1 MITVSD
7 IAIVATFI
15 KNSEGVWTAPPSPGE
30 EVKPLFT
37 IGSTTKRQF
46 GGTAM
51 NKAGITYYN
60 KCCKAWA
67 ATKSDTSCH
76 EQFLTDWND
85 FVTTSPGF
93 KYLQGKKTRQY
104 AAGATAATEAPLI
117 HLWDEDDE
125 DKEVVYTGEEEEEG
139 LDDEEA
145 RLDDEESRLDD
156 EDGSGDDDN
165 DEEGEVHE
173 KELRNQIEIP
183 QVRKNLKR
191 SAHSTH
197 AQSSDEKSGDHNEG
211 KQNEKKKKGNRK

>member
-15 KNSEGVWTAPPSPGE
+15 KNSEGVWSPPSPGQ

-51 NKAGITYYN
+51 NKAGLTYYN
-60 KCCKAWA
+60 KCCKAWG
-67 ATKSDTSCH
+67 ATKLDQSCH
-76 EQFLTDWND
+76 EQFLTDWNN
-85 FVTTSPGF
+85 FVAISPGL

-104 AAGATAATEAPLI
+104 AAGETAATEAPLI
-117 HLWDEDDE
+117 NLWDEEDE
-125 DKEVVYTGEEEEEG
+125 DKEVVYTGEEEE
-139 LDDEEA
+139 A
-145 RLDDEESRLDD
+145 RLDD

-165 DEEGEVHE
+165 EEEGEVHE
-173 KELRNQIEIP
+173 KELRNQKEIP

-197 AQSSDEKSGDHNEG
+197 AQSSDEKSRGDHNEV
-211 KQNEKKKKGNRK
+211 KQNEKKKKVHRK

>member
-15 KNSEGVWTAPPSPGE
+15 KNSEGVWTAPQSPRE

-67 ATKSDTSCH
+67 ATKLDQSCH
-76 EQFLTDWND
+76 EQFIAEWEE
-85 FVTTSPGF
+85 FVGTSPGF

-117 HLWDEDDE
+117 NLWDEDDE
-125 DKEVVYTGEEEEEG
+125 DKEVVYTGEEEEAG

-145 RLDDEESRLDD
+145 RLDDE
-156 EDGSGDDDN
+156 DGSGDDDD

-197 AQSSDEKSGDHNEG
+197 AQSSDEKSGDHNEV